1 MNRSY
6 RPVITVVLA
15 SLLLGS
21 LLSVAVR
28 SAGAATPVTLDLKVL
43 LVGTGS
49 TDPTTAAW
57 ASALSQEGVSYTE
70 VTATGTYGAETVT
83 LPTLSAGSVG
93 DYNGVVIADSPAAF
107 AAGQLSALDTYESTF
122 SVRQI
127 DGYTFPYLGITDAS
141 AGALDGTTGTLT
153 AAGLSALPSL
163 AGPIPFA
170 TGTYGYP
177 ATVTAGA
184 PFTPW
189 LDNSA
194 GQVLA
199 GVYEHP
205 STDAQAGV
213 AELELGF
220 DYNATQLQWEL
231 LAPGLV
237 NWVTDDSHLGINRNY
252 VEMDIDD
259 TFTPD
264 NAWSVAVHDNDY
276 SDADSQRMDPSDVIS
291 AADWSDPTQENDA
304 SARPAGEPA
313 TAFRLDQLFNYG
325 GTVEYQNG
333 ELDLPGEPA
342 SCDTA
347 GDAAGTCGPDPLL
360 AQFQATD
367 PATGKPYSDDFGW
380 LSHTYDTPY
389 LDVGCASQDYIE
401 AELNENT
408 SDVTAAPGTT
418 AGTGGLGL
426 PEQSIASGASDVADP
441 YGTYNPQ
448 VFVPGNHSG
457 FADLDPGTP
466 ATVDPPDLDEVDP
479 ATTGGTLGAGT
490 YEYAVTDQFNG
501 ADPTSTDQSQAYVTD
516 GLQGDLAPVVVTGST
531 GSVSL
536 VWQSICHAANYII
549 YRAPVTGTT
558 VGPWTEIGTYAT
570 PDSATLPDASSGD
583 TSPAQSATVCSGPTY
598 APTSCAGE
606 QELTFTDTGG
616 TSATPPAGVTYLDD
630 PMPAGWTPPVVEDAN
645 ELPWEQNPYFSPAL
659 TAAGITTV
667 GADASKAYPD
677 PANDAFGIGADYTG
691 ATYAAGQ
698 PFVDGTSQVAPRHP
712 INIFYNVATN
722 AQELDEYNTLYTSSA
737 PDSQCHD
744 TATTTCATTPFTF
757 ADVINQVV
765 SGMLTNVLS
774 NDPEI
779 SYVHQTN
786 IMGTPPYSSILPP
799 AGYVPAATAQP
810 GTDGDGTL
818 YEVLNPLISEYDSYF
833 TADTPYVQLTLGG
846 VGQVLADQTA
856 WTAAETAGT
865 VTASEENGVVTVKN
879 TGTGAV
885 NVPVTVPPGTTVGT
899 SAFGSPYG
907 GQLSAW
913 TSVAGTGTTTLTE
926 HVSPTITSANS
937 ATSIVGAPFSDTV
950 TTTGAPAAALTETGA
965 LPTGITFVDNG
976 NGTATISG
984 TPAAGTGGSFPLTIT
999 ATNASGTA
1007 TQAFTL
1013 TNAEAPTITSA
1024 STAAFTT
1031 GVAGTYT
1038 VTTTGYPAA
1047 TITESG
1053 TLPTGLTFAAGT
1065 TGTATIAGTAATGTA
1080 GTYPVSVSATNSSG
1094 STATLALTITV
1105 ATSGAPTITSG
1116 ASADFTLGEAGA
1128 FAVTTTGSPTP
1139 AITETGTLPSG
1150 LTFTDQGNGTAL
1162 VSGTPTATGTTVL
1175 EVTAANSIAPNATQ
1189 ALTVV
1194 VGQAPTI
1201 TSAAADTV
1209 VAGTTFSF
1217 PVTTTG
1223 YPAPALGFTGTLP
1236 TGVTF
1241 VDNGNGT
1248 ATLAGTPTATGDPS
1262 FGITATNGT
1271 GTTTQTF
1278 TLTVNSASAAPA
1290 ITSAASETAKVGTAF
1305 TFPVTATGTP
1315 APTLTETGTLPA
1327 GVTFVAGVAG
1337 SATLAGTPAAGTG
1350 GSYPVTI
1357 SAANTAATVTQSF
1370 TLTVDQ
1376 APAITSAATD
1386 TGAVGTAL
1394 SYTVTTTGTPAPA
1407 LTETGTLPAGVTF
1420 TNNGNGTA
1428 TLAGTPTAA
1437 GTSRLTVTATNTLGT
1452 ATQALTLTVSAAAT
1466 PPAFTSAATDTATLG
1481 DAFSFAVRTTG
1492 APSPALTETGAL
1504 PAGVTF
1510 VSNGNGTATIAGTPT
1525 ATGSFPLTLT
1535 AANAVGTVT
1544 QSFTLTVDQ
1553 APTITSAATDT
1564 VTAGTAFSFTVT
1576 TTGYPVATLLPLGFL
1591 PAGVTFVANSNG
1603 TATISGTPTSTG
1615 TSTVLI
1621 IALSSTGLV
1630 IQTFTLTVNP
1640 GLAITSAATDTA
1652 TVGRAFSFAVKA
1664 TGSPAPTLSESGA
1677 LPAGVTFTAGT
1688 AGAATIAGTPA
1699 ASGVFPIT
1707 ISATSTSG
1715 TVTQSFTLTVD
1726 QAPTITSATSYT
1738 ATAGD
1743 PFSFTVTT
1751 TGYPVPT
1758 LTETGTLPAGVTFV
1772 ANGNGTATISGTPST
1787 SAPGRGGLGGGG
1799 GGLRITATSTAGQAT
1814 QTFTLTVNA

>member
-6 RPVITVVLA
+6 RPVVAAVLA
-15 SLLLGS
+15 CLLLGS

-57 ASALSQEGVSYTE
+57 ASALSQEGVPYTE

-127 DGYTFPYLGITDAS
+127 DGYTAPYTGIGLTEVS
-141 AGALDGTTGTLT
+141 TGALDGTTGTLT
-153 AAGLSALPSL
+153 AAGLSALPEL

-170 TGTYGYP
+170 TGTNGYW
-177 ATVTAGA
+177 ATPVAGA

-885 NVPVTVPPGTTVGT
+885 NVPVTAPKGTTVGT
-899 SAFGSPYG
+899 SAFGTPYD
-907 GQLSAW
+907 GQSSAW
-913 TSVAGTGTTTLTE
+913 TSVAADGSVTLTE
-926 HVSPTITSANS
+926 HVAPTITSADS
-937 ATSIVGAPFSDTV
+937 AASIVGAPFSTTV
-950 TTTGAPAAALTETGA
+950 TTTGDPAPALTETGA
-965 LPTGITFVDNG
+965 LPTGVTFVDNG

-984 TPAAGTGGSFPLTIT
+984 TPAAGTGGSYPLTIT
-999 ATNASGTA
+999 ATSTAGTA

-1013 TNAEAPTITSA
+1013 TNSEAPTITSA
-1024 STAAFTT
+1024 STATFST

-1053 TLPTGLTFAAGT
+1053 TLPKGLTFAAGT
-1065 TGTATIAGTAATGTA
+1065 TGTATIAGTAASGTA

-1105 ATSGAPTITSG
+1105 NVGKAPTITSG
-1116 ASADFTLGEAGA
+1116 ASADFTLGDAGS
-1128 FAVTTTGSPTP
+1128 FAVTTTGSPIP
-1139 AITETGTLPSG
+1139 AITETGALPSG

-1175 EVTAANSIAPNATQ
+1175 DITAANSIAPNATQ
-1189 ALTVV
+1189 ALSVV

-1201 TSAAADTV
+1201 TSAATDTATV
-1209 VAGTTFSF
+1209 GAASTFT
-1217 PVTTTG
+1217 VTTTG
-1223 YPAPALGFTGTLP
+1223 YPAPSLG
-1236 TGVTF
+1236 
-1241 VDNGNGT
+1241 
-1248 ATLAGTPTATGDPS
+1248 
-1262 FGITATNGT
+1262 
-1271 GTTTQTF
+1271 
-1278 TLTVNSASAAPA
+1278 
-1290 ITSAASETAKVGTAF
+1290 
-1305 TFPVTATGTP
+1305 
-1315 APTLTETGTLPA
+1315 ETGTLPA
-1327 GVTFVAGVAG
+1327 GVTFVNNGNG
-1337 SATLAGTPAAGTG
+1337 TATLGGTPAAGTG
-1350 GSYPVTI
+1350 GSYPI
-1357 SAANTAATVTQSF
+1357 SITAINGTGSTTQTF

-1376 APAITSAATD
+1376 APAITSAASASF
-1386 TGAVGTAL
+1386 G
-1394 SYTVTTTGTPAPA
+1394 
-1407 LTETGTLPAGVTF
+1407 E
-1420 TNNGNGTA
+1420 N
-1428 TLAGTPTAA
+1428 AA
-1437 GTSRLTVTATNTLGT
+1437 GSL
-1452 ATQALTLTVSAAAT
+1452 
-1466 PPAFTSAATDTATLG
+1466 
-1481 DAFSFAVRTTG
+1481 
-1492 APSPALTETGAL
+1492 
-1504 PAGVTF
+1504 
-1510 VSNGNGTATIAGTPT
+1510 
-1525 ATGSFPLTLT
+1525 
-1535 AANAVGTVT
+1535 
-1544 QSFTLTVDQ
+1544 
-1553 APTITSAATDT
+1553 
-1564 VTAGTAFSFTVT
+1564 TVT
-1576 TTGYPVATLLPLGFL
+1576 TTGYPA
-1591 PAGVTFVANSNG
+1591 
-1603 TATISGTPTSTG
+1603 
-1615 TSTVLI
+1615 
-1621 IALSSTGLV
+1621 
-1630 IQTFTLTVNP
+1630 
-1640 GLAITSAATDTA
+1640 
-1652 TVGRAFSFAVKA
+1652 
-1664 TGSPAPTLSESGA
+1664 
-1677 LPAGVTFTAGT
+1677 
-1688 AGAATIAGTPA
+1688 
-1699 ASGVFPIT
+1699 
-1707 ISATSTSG
+1707 
-1715 TVTQSFTLTVD
+1715 
-1726 QAPTITSATSYT
+1726 
-1738 ATAGD
+1738 
-1743 PFSFTVTT
+1743 
-1751 TGYPVPT
+1751 PT
-1758 LTETGTLPAGVTFV
+1758 LTEAGTLPAGVTFV
-1772 ANGNGTATISGTPST
+1772 AGTAGTATLAGTPAFLT
-1787 SAPGRGGLGGGG
+1787 AGTYPLTV
-1799 GGLRITATSTAGQAT
+1799 TATNAASTVT
-1814 QTFTLTVNA
+1814 QDFTLTVAASPPVFTSATSTTFSENSAGTVRGGGQGGHADHVHRVGRPARRGQPGCGRHPGRHSGLPHRRDLPDQRHRHRCQPRHHHPGLHLDGDHLASGVHLGRIGHLRGEQCRQLRRDGQRGHARRLHRDGGPARRGRSGRQWHPVGHPGVRHRRDLSDHRHRHRSPPHHHHPGLRPDGDHVAPGVHLGGLGHLR